1 MLTIKLKIKN
11 PTKHK
16 REKLLTYCGEFRACT
31 NFWLSKIKELK
42 TTSRTKLHK
51 NFYQEAKSLF
61 NLPTAN
67 IQVALDKAIETYR
80 SYRAKKGKKSFPQI
94 NSTFGV
100 FRKDTV
106 KASPT
111 AIRLSLNGG
120 RYWFPVNIPK
130 RYKKLIMT
138 PICRSEIKFTKNHW
152 YIYLTVQEKTPPI
165 RKVNDIL
172 GIDLGIARL
181 AVLSN
186 LSGSINIFFKGEAVR
201 AKRNF
206 FAQKRAQL
214 QRKKDNGS
222 KNAYKALKRL
232 SGKEKRWMK
241 DLNHKIS
248 RKIVDIAKQL
258 NCGLAVENLRGIRQ
272 RIKTS
277 KKNRRML
284 HNWNFRQL
292 INFIEYKAKLAGIPL
307 VAVDPRGTS
316 TTCLKCGSFN
326 RRSRKSQSI
335 FKCRFCGYTLNA
347 DLVGARNIARIASP
361 SFGHTLKDR
370 GEVARPNVAL
380 SYNLASFHL
389 GSPTL

>member
-1 MLTIKLKIKN
+1 MLTIKLKVKN

-16 REKLLTYCGEFRACT
+16 REKLLAYCQNFRACT
-31 NFWLSKIKELK
+31 NFWLGKIKELK

-51 NFYQEAKSLF
+51 KFYQEAKSLF
-61 NLPTAN
+61 ALPTAN

-94 NSTFGV
+94 NPTFGV
-100 FRKDTV
+100 FRKDTIKV
-106 KASPT
+106 SPKAV
-111 AIRLSLNGG
+111 RLSLNGG
-120 RYWFPVNIPK
+120 RYWFPVNVPERHK
-130 RYKKLIMT
+130 ELIQK
-138 PICRSEIKFTKNHW
+138 PICRSEVRFIKNHW
-152 YIYLTVQEKTPPI
+152 YIYLTTQKQSPPT

-172 GIDLGIARL
+172 GIDLGVAKL
-181 AVLSN
+181 ATVSN
-186 LSGSINIFFKGEAVR
+186 PAGNINIFFRGEGVR
-201 AKRNF
+201 VKREF
-206 FAQKRAQL
+206 FAQKRAEL
-214 QRKKDNGS
+214 QKKKDNGS

-241 DLNHKIS
+241 DLNHKITK
-248 RKIVDIAKQL
+248 KIVDIAKQL

-292 INFIEYKAKLAGIPL
+292 ISFLTYKAKLAGIPL

-326 RRSRKSQSI
+326 RRNRKSQSI
-335 FKCRFCGYTLNA
+335 FKCKSCGYTLNA
-347 DLVGARNIARIASP
+347 DLVGARNISRIASQ
-361 SFGHTLKDR
+361 SFGYILKDR

-380 SYNLASFHL
+380 SYNLVTFHS
-389 GSPTL
+389 GSPTF